1 MIVAI
6 AANAAIPPPVALAV
20 AKPPVSVPGK
30 QAAITLP
37 GQGESEIMTASG
49 QVLAGHAQNT
59 AVPLASVTKVMT
71 ALVVLD
77 DHPLSLGEPGPTIT
91 VSAAQA
97 ATLPAR
103 IALDQSLVTVT
114 AGEKISELT
123 ALQALLIPSADNMA
137 DILASFDA
145 GSLNAF
151 VAKMNSTAKALGM
164 THTSYVD
171 ASGYEAGSE
180 STASDQ
186 LLLARKAMANPVF
199 AQIVDMPSANLP
211 LAGNVTNY
219 NTLAGKDGYIGIKT
233 GSTGAAGGCLVWAVT
248 RKVDGIPITLFGIVL
263 GQRNGPLVAA
273 AINAAQA
280 LTDSAFS
287 AFAPRT
293 VLPAGTPVY
302 KVTWADQTASSVTAK
317 ALETIYPPGTPA
329 QVSLPASSPPP
340 FSPAAGPAGSV
351 ALRAPTSLTGDGTTS
366 LVLDGHF
373 RQPTLLWRVEH
384 FLGVGR

>member
-1 MIVAI
+1 
-6 AANAAIPPPVALAV
+6 
-20 AKPPVSVPGK
+20 
-30 QAAITLP
+30 
-37 GQGESEIMTASG
+37 MTASG

-302 KVTWADQTASSVTAK
+302 KVTWADQTASSVTTK

-351 ALRAPTSLTGDGTTS
+351 TLRAPTSLTGDGTTS